1 MNIKKKILGI
11 TIAPVII
18 LGLISMF
25 LTTTMV
31 RSAMLEEIE
40 EALRGTAAATLAA
53 YDQNTGDYLQTSNGD
68 IWKGSYNISKSESLV
83 DRIKGNTGM
92 DVTFFYGDTRIM
104 TSAVDAGGNRIL
116 NSKAGDRIVE
126 KVLQGGE
133 SYFSHAVS
141 IEGTLNYGYFIPV
154 YQNGS
159 TDEIIG
165 MIFVGTD
172 KQEKDAV
179 INKILGTISM
189 AVCAVM
195 ILCIAIG
202 MKLATSMSRNIR
214 SSIEVVGKV
223 ADGDLNVWVE
233 DKLLGRH
240 DEIGDL
246 SRGTMTLRDAMKS
259 VIRDIS
265 ENAKKLLSTSQ
276 ILGTAADNTNGTMSQ
291 VQQAV
296 SLVVDNSSEQA
307 KNSRNT
313 SDHMKIMG
321 ENITETTAEVQNL
334 DQNATFMHSSSENAS
349 ATLEKLCGIN
359 EQVEQML
366 SQVQQQ
372 TNRTND
378 SVQKIQQATTIIS
391 SIAEETNLLSLN
403 ASIEAARAG
412 ESGRGFAVVAGQIK
426 KLAEQS
432 DQSSQEIEQ
441 IASTLIRDSSLAVE
455 SMQSMQQIIT
465 SQSESMAETQNIVK
479 EVLGEIGNSM
489 QSIRQIKAST
499 QRLEDS
505 RNEVV
510 QAVGELSGIAEENVE
525 STKKTYDGTQEVVET
540 FQQVYVSAEQLRE
553 ISDKLVK
560 GIGYF
565 HI

>member
-1 MNIKKKILGI
+1 MEISMNIKKKILGI

-104 TSAVDAGGNRIL
+104 TSAVDANGDRIL

-223 ADGDLNVWVE
+223 AE
-233 DKLLGRH
+233 CLGR
-240 DEIGDL
+240 
-246 SRGTMTLRDAMKS
+246 R
-259 VIRDIS
+259 
-265 ENAKKLLSTSQ
+265 Q
-276 ILGTAADNTNGTMSQ
+276 
-291 VQQAV
+291 
-296 SLVVDNSSEQA
+296 
-307 KNSRNT
+307 
-313 SDHMKIMG
+313 
-321 ENITETTAEVQNL
+321 
-334 DQNATFMHSSSENAS
+334 
-349 ATLEKLCGIN
+349 
-359 EQVEQML
+359 
-366 SQVQQQ
+366 
-372 TNRTND
+372 
-378 SVQKIQQATTIIS
+378 
-391 SIAEETNLLSLN
+391 
-403 ASIEAARAG
+403 AAR
-412 ESGRGFAVVAGQIK
+412 ETR
-426 KLAEQS
+426 
-432 DQSSQEIEQ
+432 
-441 IASTLIRDSSLAVE
+441 RD
-455 SMQSMQQIIT
+455 
-465 SQSESMAETQNIVK
+465 
-479 EVLGEIGNSM
+479 
-489 QSIRQIKAST
+489 R
-499 QRLEDS
+499 
-505 RNEVV
+505 
-510 QAVGELSGIAEENVE
+510 
-525 STKKTYDGTQEVVET
+525 
-540 FQQVYVSAEQLRE
+540 
-553 ISDKLVK
+553 
-560 GIGYF
+560 
-565 HI
+565 

>member
-1 MNIKKKILGI
+1 MENKILEQIKKSETAMLDTLAQIVNIDSGYDALEGI
-11 TIAPVII
+11 DEVAHII
-18 LGLISMF
+18 GDF
-25 LTTTMV
+25 LTPYGFEVQYIETPNAPTHV
-31 RSAMLEEIE
+31 LAKRPRPGKKKVMLMGHMDTVFPK
-40 EALRGTAAATLAA
+40 GTAAARPFRIEDGKAYGPGVMDMKAGIAISLYTVKALLVVMFLCIVTAMRMAA
-53 YDQNTGDYLQTSNGD
+53 S
-68 IWKGSYNISKSESLV
+68 ISKN
-83 DRIKGNTGM
+83 IK
-92 DVTFFYGDTRIM
+92 
-104 TSAVDAGGNRIL
+104 
-116 NSKAGDRIVE
+116 NSVA
-126 KVLQGGE
+126 
-133 SYFSHAVS
+133 
-141 IEGTLNYGYFIPV
+141 
-154 YQNGS
+154 
-159 TDEIIG
+159 
-165 MIFVGTD
+165 
-172 KQEKDAV
+172 
-179 INKILGTISM
+179 
-189 AVCAVM
+189 
-195 ILCIAIG
+195 
-202 MKLATSMSRNIR
+202 
-214 SSIEVVGKV
+214 VVGKL
-223 ADGDLNVWVE
+223 ADGDLNVWVDE
-233 DKLLGRH
+233 KLLKRK

-441 IASTLIRDSSLAVE
+441 IASTLIRESSLAVE

>member
-1 MNIKKKILGI
+1 MMALLVVMLLCIVTAMRMAASISKNIK
-11 TIAPVII
+11 
-18 LGLISMF
+18 
-25 LTTTMV
+25 
-31 RSAMLEEIE
+31 
-40 EALRGTAAATLAA
+40 
-53 YDQNTGDYLQTSNGD
+53 
-68 IWKGSYNISKSESLV
+68 
-83 DRIKGNTGM
+83 
-92 DVTFFYGDTRIM
+92 
-104 TSAVDAGGNRIL
+104 
-116 NSKAGDRIVE
+116 NSVA
-126 KVLQGGE
+126 
-133 SYFSHAVS
+133 
-141 IEGTLNYGYFIPV
+141 
-154 YQNGS
+154 
-159 TDEIIG
+159 
-165 MIFVGTD
+165 
-172 KQEKDAV
+172 
-179 INKILGTISM
+179 
-189 AVCAVM
+189 
-195 ILCIAIG
+195 
-202 MKLATSMSRNIR
+202 
-214 SSIEVVGKV
+214 VVGKL
-223 ADGDLNVWVE
+223 ADGDLNVWVDE
-233 DKLLGRH
+233 KLLKRK

-265 ENAKKLLSTSQ
+265 ENAKQLLSTSQ
-276 ILGTAADNTNGTMSQ
+276 ILGTAADNGTMSQ

-366 SQVQQQ
+366 AQVQQQ
-372 TNRTND
+372 TDRTND

-479 EVLGEIGNSM
+479 EVLGEINSSM
-489 QSIRQIKAST
+489 QSIKQIKAST
-499 QRLEDS
+499 RRLEDS

-525 STKKTYDGTQEVVET
+525 STKKTYDGTQEVVGT

>member
-1 MNIKKKILGI
+1 MGKLLLVVMLLCIVTAMRMAASISKNIK
-11 TIAPVII
+11 
-18 LGLISMF
+18 
-25 LTTTMV
+25 
-31 RSAMLEEIE
+31 
-40 EALRGTAAATLAA
+40 
-53 YDQNTGDYLQTSNGD
+53 
-68 IWKGSYNISKSESLV
+68 
-83 DRIKGNTGM
+83 
-92 DVTFFYGDTRIM
+92 
-104 TSAVDAGGNRIL
+104 
-116 NSKAGDRIVE
+116 NSVA
-126 KVLQGGE
+126 
-133 SYFSHAVS
+133 
-141 IEGTLNYGYFIPV
+141 
-154 YQNGS
+154 
-159 TDEIIG
+159 
-165 MIFVGTD
+165 
-172 KQEKDAV
+172 
-179 INKILGTISM
+179 
-189 AVCAVM
+189 
-195 ILCIAIG
+195 
-202 MKLATSMSRNIR
+202 
-214 SSIEVVGKV
+214 VVGKL
-223 ADGDLNVWVE
+223 ADGDLNVWVDE
-233 DKLLGRH
+233 KLLKRK

-265 ENAKKLLSTSQ
+265 ENAKQLLSTSQ

-366 SQVQQQ
+366 AQVQQQ
-372 TNRTND
+372 TDRTND

-455 SMQSMQQIIT
+455 SMQIIT

-479 EVLGEIGNSM
+479 EVLGEINSSM
-489 QSIRQIKAST
+489 QSIKQIKAST
-499 QRLEDS
+499 RRLEDS

-525 STKKTYDGTQEVVET
+525 STKKTYDGTQEVVGT

>member
-1 MNIKKKILGI
+1 
-11 TIAPVII
+11 
-18 LGLISMF
+18 
-25 LTTTMV
+25 
-31 RSAMLEEIE
+31 
-40 EALRGTAAATLAA
+40 
-53 YDQNTGDYLQTSNGD
+53 
-68 IWKGSYNISKSESLV
+68 
-83 DRIKGNTGM
+83 
-92 DVTFFYGDTRIM
+92 M
-104 TSAVDAGGNRIL
+104 TSALDKNGDRIL
-116 NSKAGDRIVE
+116 GSKAGERVVSQ
-126 KVLQGGE
+126 VLKGKK
-133 SYFSHAVS
+133 SYFSKNVS
-141 IEGTLNYGYFIPV
+141 LDGTRNYGYFTPV

-159 TDEIIG
+159 SDEVVG
-165 MIFVGTD
+165 MVFVGTN
-172 KQEKDAV
+172 KAKKDAV
-179 INKILGTISM
+179 VNKILGMIMSAM
-189 AVCAVM
+189 LAVM
-195 ILCIAIG
+195 FLCIVVAMRMAASIS
-202 MKLATSMSRNIR
+202 KNIKN
-214 SSIEVVGKV
+214 SVAVVGKL
-223 ADGDLNVWVE
+223 ADGDLNVWVDE
-233 DKLLGRH
+233 KLLKRK

-359 EQVEQML
+359 EQML
-366 SQVQQQ
+366 AQVQQQ